1 MDTLSSLY
9 GRLVTLDRP
18 FAFLPA
24 LPFAVAI
31 AGLTSHLVRQRTGR
45 A

>member
-9 GRLVTLDRP
+9 AWLVTLDRP
-18 FAFLPA
+18 FAFLLA

-31 AGLTSHLVRQRTGR
+31 AGLTSHFVRRRTGR